1 MNLPS
6 GYHSYLDP
14 DMLVLR
20 REDSSTVALFSSR
33 GFEAEAVEQAAWED
47 HSKSEGSS
55 SRPCASS
62 DRPPPRAVG
71 LPRPPGGA
79 LP

>member
-1 MNLPS
+1 VNLPS

-14 DMLVLR
+14 EMLVLR
-20 REDSSTVALFSSR
+20 REDGSTVALFSSR
-33 GFEAEAVEQAAWED
+33 GFVAEAVEQAAWED
-47 HSKSEGSS
+47 HSESEGSS
-55 SRPCASS
+55 CPGASS
-62 DRPPPRAVG
+62 DRPPRAVG

>member
-1 MNLPS
+1 VNLPS

-14 DMLVLR
+14 EMLVLS
-20 REDSSTVALFSSR
+20 REDGSTVALFSSR
-33 GFEAEAVEQAAWED
+33 GFVAEAVEQAAWED
-47 HSKSEGSS
+47 HSESEGSS
-55 SRPCASS
+55 RSCASS
-62 DRPPPRAVG
+62 DRPPPRAGG

>member
-14 DMLVLR
+14 EMLVLC
-20 REDSSTVALFSSR
+20 RENGSTVALFSSR
-33 GFEAEAVEQAAWED
+33 GFVAEAVEQAAWED
-47 HSKSEGSS
+47 HSESEGSS
-55 SRPCASS
+55 SPYAASA
-62 DRPPPRAVG
+62 RPPPRAVG